1 MHPQDW
7 TVRQTT
13 DGDRGSIS
21 TLLHTAEKK
30 HQHLDWREPHD
41 MLEESPFLLAFQ
53 GNTLMACMA
62 CPIETAQY
70 AWMRIFAV
78 RENRAVV
85 PSWGKL
91 WSQTLSDLENRGL
104 SSLAVLVLPR
114 WFEELLIDANFLETN
129 SVIFYE
135 WSSGEL
141 PARVSASGSLRGMRP
156 EDLDAVF
163 ELDMRAFAPI
173 WQNSRLELLE
183 ALKLSTLAT
192 VFEREGKIIGYQFST
207 ASALGGHLAR
217 LAVDPDCQGQGI
229 GTTLVVDLIQ
239 NMSRR
244 GFDKITVNTQGDN
257 ELSHR
262 LYRRL
267 GFRETGDRYPVYEY
281 FFKS

>member
-1 MHPQDW
+1 
-7 TVRQTT
+7 
-13 DGDRGSIS
+13 
-21 TLLHTAEKK
+21 
-30 HQHLDWREPHD
+30 
-41 MLEESPFLLAFQ
+41 
-53 GNTLMACMA
+53 MACMA

-78 RENRAVV
+78 RESGVV
-85 PSWGKL
+85 ETAWSKL
-91 WSQTLSDLENRGL
+91 WPQTLGDLKQRGL
-104 SSLAVLVLPR
+104 RSLAVLVLPR
-114 WFEELLIDANFLETN
+114 WFEDLLIDAKFLETN

-135 WSSGEL
+135 WNSGKL

-156 EDLDAVF
+156 GDLDAVF
-163 ELDMRAFAPI
+163 ELDTRAFAPI

-192 VFEREGKIIGYQFST
+192 VFEREGRIIGYQFST

-229 GTTLVVDLIQ
+229 GTTLVFDLIQ
-239 NMSRR
+239 SMSRR
-244 GFDKITVNTQGDN
+244 GFDRITVNTQGDN

-281 FFKS
+281 FFSS

>member
-1 MHPQDW
+1 
-7 TVRQTT
+7 
-13 DGDRGSIS
+13 
-21 TLLHTAEKK
+21 
-30 HQHLDWREPHD
+30 
-41 MLEESPFLLAFQ
+41 
-53 GNTLMACMA
+53 
-62 CPIETAQY
+62 
-70 AWMRIFAV
+70 
-78 RENRAVV
+78 
-85 PSWGKL
+85 
-91 WSQTLSDLENRGL
+91 
-104 SSLAVLVLPR
+104 
-114 WFEELLIDANFLETN
+114 
-129 SVIFYE
+129 
-135 WSSGEL
+135 
-141 PARVSASGSLRGMRP
+141 MRP